1 MARTTETSSWPA
13 RVDARVVAALRP
25 LARLVTRHHP
35 VRLDG
40 TEHLPE
46 GPALLV
52 GNHGLLGYET
62 MAFFHAVLE
71 RTGRLPLGL
80 ADRWFF
86 RVPGLRSVLVR
97 AGGMLGSA
105 ANARAALATGAW
117 VVAYPGGAREVL
129 KRDNDAK
136 YRLQWARSLGFARI
150 ASELGIPIVP
160 FAAAGVDDTFDIVT
174 TLRGSGRL
182 LMKHAKYDLP
192 VLWGRGPLPRAV
204 PFWFRFGAPIE
215 PSRSAEALHAHAWRT
230 TQTLL
235 DDLHR
240 EWKARD
246 DAPPVPAG
254 VAA

>member
-1 MARTTETSSWPA
+1 M
-13 RVDARVVAALRP
+13 DARVVAALRP
-25 LARLVTRHHP
+25 LARLVARHHP
-35 VRLDG
+35 VRLEG
-40 TEHLPE
+40 TEHLPD

-62 MAFFHAVLE
+62 LAFFHAVLE

-86 RVPGLRSVLVR
+86 RVPGLRGVLVR
-97 AGGMLGSA
+97 AGGMLGTA
-105 ANARAALATGAW
+105 DNARAALATGAW

-129 KRDNDAK
+129 KRHNGAK
-136 YRLQWARSLGFARI
+136 YRLQWERSRGFARL
-150 ASELGIPIVP
+150 AAELGIPIIP

-182 LMKHAKYDLP
+182 LMRHAKYDLP

-215 PSRSAEALHAHAWRT
+215 PARDADSLHAHAWTT
-230 TQTLL
+230 TQRLI

-240 EWKARD
+240 EWKQRD
-246 DAPPVPAG
+246 GVPAADG
-254 VAA
+254 AA

>member
-1 MARTTETSSWPA
+1 MATTPTTRSWCA

-25 LARLVTRHHP
+25 LARLVARFHD

-40 TEHLPE
+40 IEHLPD
-46 GPALLV
+46 GPALLI

-62 MAFFHAVLE
+62 LAFFHAVLE

-97 AGGMLGSA
+97 AGGMLGTPE
-105 ANARAALATGAW
+105 NARAALASGAW

-129 KRDNDAK
+129 KRHNRVK
-136 YRLQWARSLGFARI
+136 YRLQWERSLGFARL
-150 ASELGIPIVP
+150 ASALGIPVVP
-160 FAAAGVDDTFDIVT
+160 FAAAGVDDTFDVVT

-182 LMKHAKYDLP
+182 LMRHAKYDLP
-192 VLWGRGPLPRAV
+192 VLWGRGPLPRPV
-204 PFWFRFGAPIE
+204 PFWFRFGPPIAPARR
-215 PSRSAEALHAHAWRT
+215 PDALHAHAWRT
-230 TQTLL
+230 TQRML
-235 DDLHR
+235 DELHR

-246 DAPPVPAG
+246 LAPAG
-254 VAA
+254 GAP